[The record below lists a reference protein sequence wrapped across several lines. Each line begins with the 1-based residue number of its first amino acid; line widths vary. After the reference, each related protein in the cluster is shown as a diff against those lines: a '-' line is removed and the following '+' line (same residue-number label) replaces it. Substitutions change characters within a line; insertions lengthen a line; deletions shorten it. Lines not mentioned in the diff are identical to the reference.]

1 MSNRK
6 NISIGFILII
16 IGIAFML
23 YNLKIFKNDEL
34 LLGLGAAFLISYII
48 HRYNIFLVTGLT
60 IAGIGINLVIARVYP
75 DIDLEWFLILFEL
88 GILFLVLYY
97 SNKTKGFIYVGLIL
111 PSLAIYTISKQFL
124 NIDTEWILFFLLS
137 FSFYLMYIIVHRKNG
152 NKWPLVPSGILAGW
166 GLIFLLTS
174 DVFGLGFWS
183 LLSFIWPAILIIM
196 GVRIILN
203 KY

>member
-6 NISIGFILII
+6 NISLGFILVI

-23 YNLKIFKNDEL
+23 FNLKVCRNDEL

-48 HRYNIFLVTGLT
+48 HRNNIYLVTGLT
-60 IAGIGINLVIARVYP
+60 IAGIGVNLVLARFYP

-88 GILFLVLYY
+88 GILFLILYY
-97 SNKTKGFIYVGLIL
+97 NNKSKGFIYVGLIL
-111 PSLAIYTISKQFL
+111 PALAIYTLSKQFL

-137 FSFYLMYIIVHRKNG
+137 FSFYLMYIIVHRKEVNR
-152 NKWPLVPSGILAGW
+152 WPLVPSGILAAW

-183 LLSFIWPAILIIM
+183 LLSFIWPAILILI
-196 GVRIILN
+196 GIRIIFN